1 MVERKLRPYSVYITE
16 HHYQQLR
23 QAAKNREAA
32 SIVRT
37 AIEMILDGKD
47 QFTAGYNK
55 ALEDAA
61 KVIYDC
67 PEAQMVAVRGKDIG
81 LYLSEQIKD
90 LKR

>member
-1 MVERKLRPYSVYITE
+1 MVERKLRPYSVYISE
-16 HHYQQLR
+16 QHYQQLR
-23 QAAKNREAA
+23 KAAKNREAA

-55 ALEDAA
+55 GLEDAA
-61 KVIYDC
+61 KVIFDC

-81 LYLSEQIKD
+81 LYLSEQIQE
-90 LKR
+90 LKK

>member
-23 QAAKNREAA
+23 KAAKNREAA

-55 ALEDAA
+55 ALDDAA
-61 KVIYDC
+61 KIIYDC

-81 LYLSEQIKD
+81 MYLSEQIKD